1 MNSQSLSRIP
11 ARASFL
17 AIALVVLL
25 ASSFA
30 SASTPQGTFEKTF
43 QVSGPVDLEVQTHS
57 GDIMVRSG
65 PSGSVTVRGKIYVGD
80 HWLFGSRHTD
90 VSDIEQHPPLRQEGN
105 SIRIDYV
112 TTRDISVDYE
122 ITVPEDTAIRTHSGS
137 GDQTIEGTRGNTD
150 LQSGSGDLR
159 LDRLTGE
166 IRVHTGSGD
175 VRAREI
181 SGPVRG
187 GAGSGDIEIE
197 ETGTGDIDLHTG
209 SGNIRFMVF
218 KAHSMATPAAATL
231 PPRARRRADG
241 RFAPDRATCTSIC
254 RRTRPSMPTISTSS
268 GSLDVGPAD
277 HHDRAGAGTG
287 NAQAYRGQSPRRR
300 PAADCAHFVGR
311 YSDRV
316 AKSSGQWSG
325 GQQNQLQKISAGSL
339 CRWPLATGHFRITS
353 VP

>member
-11 ARASFL
+11 ARASFV

-30 SASTPQGTFEKTF
+30 AASTPQGTFEKTF

-57 GDIMVRSG
+57 GDIIVRSG

-80 HWLFGSRHTD
+80 HWLFGSRHAD

-122 ITVPEDTAIRTHSGS
+122 ITVPEDTAVRAHSGS
-137 GDQTIEGTRGNTD
+137 GDQTIEGTRGNAD
-150 LQSGSGDLR
+150 LESGSGDLR
-159 LDRLTGE
+159 LERLTGE
-166 IRVHTGSGD
+166 IRMHTGSGD

-187 GAGSGDIEIE
+187 GTGSGDVEIE

-209 SGNIRFMVF
+209 SGNIRVHGIQGAFHGDTGSGDVT
-218 KAHSMATPAAATL
+218 AEGTQTGAWEIHTGSGNVHVRLPANAAFD
-231 PPRARRRADG
+231 AN
-241 RFAPDRATCTSIC
+241 F
-254 RRTRPSMPTISTSS
+254 STSS
-268 GSLDVGPAD
+268 GSLDVGPAITMTVQGRVPETRK
-277 HHDRAGAGTG
+277 HIEGKV
-287 NAQAYRGQSPRRR
+287 RGGGPLLTVRT
-300 PAADCAHFVGR
+300 
-311 YSDRV
+311 
-316 AKSSGQWSG
+316 SSGDIQ
-325 GQQNQLQKISAGSL
+325 IE
-339 CRWPLATGHFRITS
+339 
-353 VP
+353 